1 MGALVLDQ
9 PGQRFGDAGILSSL
23 PDEGD
28 RVKGRDKVP
37 PPEGKGE
44 LLVQYAAQDP
54 SRLCAKHAD
63 HWVQPPQQTWGRAP
77 FPGYRARPPKPAQDH
92 RLPEEAVLDSAVLA
106 RSPPSCYDGSA
117 MKWNVRLDSAALAL
131 AQPAPPRPAAQVTTP
146 SKSPIS

>member
-54 SRLCAKHAD
+54 SRLC
-63 HWVQPPQQTWGRAP
+63 VRSMQTTGSSPHSR
-77 FPGYRARPPKPAQDH
+77 PGVE
-92 RLPEEAVLDSAVLA
+92 RLSLDIVLDHPNQ
-106 RSPPSCYDGSA
+106 RRITGCQKKQYWIPPCWPGRRQVA
-117 MKWNVRLDSAALAL
+117 TTAAL
-131 AQPAPPRPAAQVTTP
+131 
-146 SKSPIS
+146 